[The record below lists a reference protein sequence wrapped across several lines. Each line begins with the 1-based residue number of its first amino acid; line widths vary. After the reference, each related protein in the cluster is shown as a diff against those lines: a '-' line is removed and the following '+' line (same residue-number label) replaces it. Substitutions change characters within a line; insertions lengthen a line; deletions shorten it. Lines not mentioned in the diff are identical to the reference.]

1 MQNLNIDFIK
11 LEQGIKN
18 LITQAQLPITVVE
31 SILKNTLYEI
41 KEQKQQYLI
50 QLQQELTQKQ
60 EESLQAEE
68 E

>member
-1 MQNLNIDFIK
+1 MQNLNIDFIQ

-18 LITQAQLPITVVE
+18 LISQSKLPIMVVE
-31 SILKNTLYEI
+31 SILKNTLHEI
-41 KEQKQQYLI
+41 QEQKQQYLI